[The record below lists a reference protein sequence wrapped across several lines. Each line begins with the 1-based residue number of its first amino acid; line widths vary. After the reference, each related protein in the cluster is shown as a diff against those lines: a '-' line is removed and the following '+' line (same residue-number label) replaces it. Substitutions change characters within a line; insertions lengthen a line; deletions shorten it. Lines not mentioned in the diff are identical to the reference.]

1 MGYHIANR
9 RIQNTR
15 FGELVPVPAT
25 DFLPAGTIIQ
35 TAQEEPSDG
44 WLECNGAKYKRND
57 FPKLYEVM
65 YYWLPD
71 WPSDG
76 TDYDKFFLV
85 PDMTQPARG
94 KYVIWAGVTTE
105 GKEAQ

>member
-25 DFLPAGTIIQ
+25 DFIPTGTIVQ
-35 TAQEEPSDG
+35 TAESTPKDG
-44 WLECNGAKYKRND
+44 WLKCDGAKYKRND

-65 YYWLPD
+65 IGWQDD

-76 TDYDKFFLV
+76 TDYNKFFLV

-94 KYVIWAGVTTE
+94 LYVVWTGVTTV